1 MVKRECF
8 YTSSNPLLAPQVY
21 MATSLLFP
29 RLASSRLLR
38 LRPLS
43 FSASLLC
50 QGHPVPTAPG
60 RRQENKQRLSMKALA
75 YAPKPALYLGFSGLL
90 PFLGAPLLMA
100 VTQSYLPEV
109 AYSQVVYGASI
120 MSFLGG
126 ARWGFCLPKGSSA
139 QRDWM
144 NLGNSGALPAGLAG
158 SALQGQYRRGSPGG
172 YHWAG
177 PGPAQ
182 QSNSAAW
189 LPRLVEN
196 HTYSGGYLL
205 PGCHIDT
212 EGDVPGEEDQDS

>member
-1 MVKRECF
+1 M
-8 YTSSNPLLAPQVY
+8 
-21 MATSLLFP
+21 
-29 RLASSRLLR
+29 
-38 LRPLS
+38 
-43 FSASLLC
+43 
-50 QGHPVPTAPG
+50 
-60 RRQENKQRLSMKALA
+60 
-75 YAPKPALYLGFSGLL
+75 
-90 PFLGAPLLMA
+90 
-100 VTQSYLPEV
+100 TQSYLPEV